1 MSKQKDK
8 SWQQKGNHP
17 SPNSLDF
24 SGLTASGWWEPRG
37 QMAKPQCL
45 LHHLAF
51 DLGPWA
57 KNTRSA
63 YLRQGDFWPIENAG
77 LIPCQRHRRRVT
89 KCVIFPWLNMAKPSN
104 KLGTNSDTLAKN
116 MEIYDYAFKIGTE
129 PSKNGVQTLA
139 GCDVPPSKQLKTD
152 WLTYHSQGLPIGSG
166 WDCEN
171 HHITST
177 PVVRVDGWG
186 SKDWHLRNHLFLA
199 RTLKRPQENSR
210 TIHQKSIVVYV
221 AAVWG

>member
-1 MSKQKDK
+1 
-8 SWQQKGNHP
+8 
-17 SPNSLDF
+17 
-24 SGLTASGWWEPRG
+24 
-37 QMAKPQCL
+37 MAKPQCL

-129 PSKNGVQTLA
+129 PSKKWGSNPGRMWCSA
-139 GCDVPPSKQLKTD
+139 IKTAQD
-152 WLTYHSQGLPIGSG
+152 WLAHLPFTRFTHWFWMRLRKSS
-166 WDCEN
+166 
-171 HHITST
+171 HHIHSCCKSGRVRIKGLTPEEPLVPGQNLEKTSREF
-177 PVVRVDGWG
+177 PDNPPEEYRRLCCRSLGIAE
-186 SKDWHLRNHLFLA
+186 L
-199 RTLKRPQENSR
+199 
-210 TIHQKSIVVYV
+210 
-221 AAVWG
+221 